1 MSSKHWIFLKF
12 YSQCGRCVTPDSFLT
27 CRSQSAA
34 CMRLFFTPSR
44 VKGQIHETD
53 SARSL
58 PVTNFHHSRRQ
69 KRKEGRV
76 DERSEAVTLG
86 EMEGRQKKWW
96 KVI

>member
-1 MSSKHWIFLKF
+1 
-12 YSQCGRCVTPDSFLT
+12 
-27 CRSQSAA
+27 
-34 CMRLFFTPSR
+34 MRLLFKPSR

-58 PVTNFHHSRRQ
+58 PATSFHLSKRQ
-69 KRKEGRV
+69 KKKEGRV

-96 KVI
+96 KAI